1 MEEQQKLIQKE
12 IFDHISKN
20 DIGGLKAKLISF
32 KGSVDFTDE
41 NGNSIE
47 FHVFFFNTTLLF
59 CIIYV
64 Y

>member
-32 KGSVDFTDE
+32 KGTVDFTDE
-41 NGNSIE
+41 NGN
-47 FHVFFFNTTLLF
+47 
-59 CIIYV
+59 
-64 Y
+64 

>member
-20 DIGGLKAKLISF
+20 DISGLKAKLISF

-41 NGNSIE
+41 NGNYMGILQ
-47 FHVFFFNTTLLF
+47 FFCNTTLSF

>member
-20 DIGGLKAKLISF
+20 DISGLKAKLISF
-32 KGSVDFTDE
+32 KGTVDFTDE
-41 NGNSIE
+41 NGNYLW
-47 FHVFFFNTTLLF
+47 FLRFFFITTLLF
-59 CIIYV
+59 CIIYF